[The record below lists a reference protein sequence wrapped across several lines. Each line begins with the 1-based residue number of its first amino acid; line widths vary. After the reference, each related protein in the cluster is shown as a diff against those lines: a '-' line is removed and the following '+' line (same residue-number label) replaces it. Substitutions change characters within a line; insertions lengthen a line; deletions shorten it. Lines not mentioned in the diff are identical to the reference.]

1 MRLQS
6 PWQPRLAEDMKSPCD
21 RLVTALSQD
30 IIAGRLDIGARLPAH
45 RDLAWRLGIGLGT
58 VTRAYGILERRG
70 LVRSVKGRGTFVA
83 VAEARKGPVIDLSR
97 NAPPA
102 VISERLLSRSL
113 NAIARR
119 VDADVFNAYPPVTG
133 HVRFRNEMARWFRR
147 HGMEADP
154 ECLLL
159 TNGAQHALSVSLS
172 TLCVPG
178 GTLFVE
184 DQTYPGVISLARHL
198 GVRLVAI
205 AMDGE
210 GMRPDMLARAFAGA
224 ERGRAAVYLTPTM
237 QNPTTS
243 SMSRARREA
252 IVRVCRKADVVIIED
267 DVYALA
273 PKHDYP
279 PIASLAPERVFYI
292 NSLSKTLNPALRLGG
307 LVVPRAWLDRAEA
320 TMHASGLMVSPLSCS
335 VMEQWLLDGSAD
347 VISAAIQEE
356 AVSRRSLAMDVLGA
370 AAVRPIHVGYH
381 LWLPLGRSDAEALD
395 AAAKAL
401 GVRVTP
407 PSCTA
412 AGPSTESARA
422 GIRLC
427 IGAPS
432 RTDLERALAGIKAI
446 LERMAAHGQAELRA
460 LR

>member
-1 MRLQS
+1 M
-6 PWQPRLAEDMKSPCD
+6 
-21 RLVTALSQD
+21 SQD

-172 TLCVPG
+172 TLCIPG
-178 GTLFVE
+178 GILFVE
-184 DQTYPGVISLARHL
+184 EQTYPGAISLARHF

-210 GMRPDMLARAFAGA
+210 GMRPDMLERAFAGA

-243 SMSRARREA
+243 SMGRARREA
-252 IVRVCRKADVVIIED
+252 LVRVCRKADVVIIED

-273 PKHDYP
+273 PQHDYP

-307 LVVPRAWLDRAEA
+307 LVVPRAWLNRAEA

-356 AVSRRSLAMDVLGA
+356 GRFPAVARNGRARRGRGPADPCRLPSLA
-370 AAVRPIHVGYH
+370 
-381 LWLPLGRSDAEALD
+381 S
-395 AAAKAL
+395 
-401 GVRVTP
+401 
-407 PSCTA
+407 
-412 AGPSTESARA
+412 AGPVRCRSARRCGESARRSGNTA
-422 GIRLC
+422 ILHGGKALYR
-427 IGAPS
+427 
-432 RTDLERALAGIKAI
+432 ERACRHPALYRRAFRAQISNAHTCRGIKAI